1 MLYNEKNR
9 FPAAASYNKNN
20 NFFWKPA
27 FVLLFIVQFDAS
39 FRVQNVVQQRV

>member
-20 NFFWKPA
+20 NFFWKPGS
-27 FVLLFIVQFDAS
+27 VILFSIKFGAS